1 MFELMDTYTQSAVI
15 KVVGVGGGGG
25 NAVEHMVVQNIEG
38 VEFICANTDAQA
50 LKNLSARTALQLGT
64 SITKGLG
71 AEIEFRRDKV
81 RLYLPNKFKK
91 TESFSQDTRS
101 IEVNDE
107 RPEPSP
113 ERVVDMLKD
122 LDVEALEAANDLL
135 RLFLSLDRED
145 IELFKRMLDIISEEG
160 NRGIFKQRL
169 RALVS
174 LVMPYSIHGATQ
186 QFE

>member
-1 MFELMDTYTQSAVI
+1 MRADADVF
-15 KVVGVGGGGG
+15 
-25 NAVEHMVVQNIEG
+25 VE
-38 VEFICANTDAQA
+38 QA
-50 LKNLSARTALQLGT
+50 LVLFDKAGMTIDELARKSNVNRTTLYRLFTGKRRYIDRSTAEK
-64 SITKGLG
+64 ITKGLG

-91 TESFSQDTRS
+91 TESFSQETSS

-174 LVMPYSIHGATQ
+174 LVMPYSAQGATQ